1 MPLIFIICTLLVHV
15 LALPSAS
22 HHAPSGL
29 DITHQ
34 IAKRVDPPK
43 SARLKASRVPNSPYF
58 AATLNVN
65 GKDVSMLIDTGSSD
79 FWLDGSKAPSVK
91 GEPGANPVPGETFNL
106 TYGTSD
112 AQVSG
117 VGVSTTVTIENLSV
131 EDYILGAA
139 TKNGYADTSVDG
151 IMGLGFKGLNR
162 MRPTQQPTV
171 MMVLQDY
178 LQQPV
183 FTLNLKA
190 DASGEI
196 EFGLVDHSKH
206 KGDLVEA
213 GVNNITDPYW
223 TVDAMTLSSG
233 KAQVTQR
240 MIFGASHHRPKSQE
254 ALVM

>member
-1 MPLIFIICTLLVHV
+1 M
-15 LALPSAS
+15 
-22 HHAPSGL
+22 
-29 DITHQ
+29 
-34 IAKRVDPPK
+34 
-43 SARLKASRVPNSPYF
+43 
-58 AATLNVN
+58 
-65 GKDVSMLIDTGSSD
+65 
-79 FWLDGSKAPSVK
+79 
-91 GEPGANPVPGETFNL
+91 PGETFNL

-117 VGVSTTVTIENLSV
+117 VGLSTTVTIENLSV
-131 EDYILGAA
+131 EDYILGVA
-139 TKNGYADTSVDG
+139 TKNGYADTSMDG

-162 MRPTQQPTV
+162 SKTTVKYRLLSIFTDSSTVRPTQQPTV

-206 KGDLVEA
+206 KGNLVEA
-213 GVNNITDPYW
+213 KVNNITDPYW

-240 MIFGASHHRPKSQE
+240 MIFGASHHRAKSQE